1 MRMPFTNKLYQL
13 VVIAFATGLQKVG
26 GFLNK

>member
-13 VVIAFATGLQKVG
+13 VVTAFATGLQKVG
-26 GFLNK
+26 GFLHQ